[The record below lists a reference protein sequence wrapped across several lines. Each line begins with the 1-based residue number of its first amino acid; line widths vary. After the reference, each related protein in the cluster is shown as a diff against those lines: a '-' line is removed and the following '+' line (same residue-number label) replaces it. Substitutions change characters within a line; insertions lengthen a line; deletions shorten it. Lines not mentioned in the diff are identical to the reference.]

1 MWDDS
6 AKLMRRWLADMQE
19 QLNESPVYQEMTRMA
34 REAGFEVG
42 LEQGL
47 EKGLQQGQ
55 LQALREMV
63 TEIVIERFP
72 ELMRLAREKAANANE
87 PLLLRRATL
96 KLSTVTTVEE
106 ARQALLK
113 LSEGH

>member
-1 MWDDS
+1 MHE
-6 AKLMRRWLADMQE
+6 M
-19 QLNESPVYQEMTRMA
+19 LNESPVYQEMTRMA

-47 EKGLQQGQ
+47 QQGQ
-55 LQALREMV
+55 IQTLRQMV

-72 ELMRLAREKAANANE
+72 ELIRLAGEKAANVNE
-87 PLLLRRATL
+87 PVLLRRTAL
-96 KLSTVTTVEE
+96 KLSTVTTAEE